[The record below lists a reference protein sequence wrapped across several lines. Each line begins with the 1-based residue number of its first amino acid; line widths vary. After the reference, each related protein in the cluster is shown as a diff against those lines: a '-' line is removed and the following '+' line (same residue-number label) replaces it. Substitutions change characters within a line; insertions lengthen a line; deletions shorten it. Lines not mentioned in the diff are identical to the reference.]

1 MRPSSLSRR
10 AACSVMR
17 ACAARILGRQRRG
30 PQRGARRGAR
40 RARLQRVQAVAVGG
54 RPAAPDV
61 RRLAQ
66 RAVARAGH
74 VAEHAVDAHGLALR
88 RALPGASARRAYRC
102 AGPARRRGAAGPARR
117 RGARLCVADGGED
130 GGVVVGHDERG
141 AGHALGV
148 VREQVA
154 ALRVGVVG
162 DDKAC
167 VGGARACPA
176 ARRGGAQRARRGGGA
191 APHRRAARHSGAAS
205 PGSAPSW
212 SRARRTCPAPARPER
227 AVGRRHARLGRG
239 SGAGGGRTRCSGRT
253 SSSSAGTMD
262 TAWQRRAR
270 VSPCR
275 P

>member
-74 VAEHAVDAHGLALR
+74 VAEHAVEAHGLALR

-176 ARRGGAQRARRGGGA
+176 ARRGGAQRARRGGGRRRTGGQRVTLVQHLQDLHRLGAGRGARVQHLRGPSARWAGDTRGWGEA
-191 APHRRAARHSGAAS
+191 AGPAAGAPGARAARPAA
-205 PGSAPSW
+205 A
-212 SRARRTCPAPARPER
+212 PAPWTRPGN
-227 AVGRRHARLGRG
+227 AGRG
-239 SGAGGGRTRCSGRT
+239 
-253 SSSSAGTMD
+253 
-262 TAWQRRAR
+262 
-270 VSPCR
+270 
-275 P
+275 